1 MHTYLHTFSDLVRT
15 MCLCI
20 YTHICVCMYV
30 DDAGDVSIVE
40 GLTISNEVQRL
51 IDATVQELQDE
62 KSQLVDVLQSLL

>member
-1 MHTYLHTFSDLVRT
+1 
-15 MCLCI
+15 
-20 YTHICVCMYV
+20 MYV

-40 GLTISNEVQRL
+40 GLTISAEVQRL